1 MNEKELKEELLAA
14 GVTEE
19 QLDSLDFTK
28 IEEIFDNTQN
38 ADELCMEIQKN
49 FSDFD
54 EKSFKTMLS
63 EQEKESEKTEDLSD
77 EALEEVAGGS
87 AGSWFKKNKDWVI
100 TAAVIG
106 ALGIAVGGKK
116 LWNKIDRKK
125 FIAKK
130 NAVKTIVIFQD

>member
-1 MNEKELKEELLAA
+1 MNVQELKEELLAA

-19 QLDSLDFTK
+19 QLDRLDFTK

-38 ADELCMEIQKN
+38 ADELCMEMQKN

-100 TAAVIG
+100 TAAAIG

-130 NAVKTIVIFQD
+130 CAVKTIVLFKD

>member
-1 MNEKELKEELLAA
+1 MNVQELKKELLAA

-28 IEEIFDNTQN
+28 IEELFDNTQN
-38 ADELCMEIQKN
+38 ADELCMEMQKN

-130 NAVKTIVIFQD
+130 NAVKIIVLD

>member
-1 MNEKELKEELLAA
+1 MNVQELKEELLAA

-19 QLDSLDFTK
+19 QLDNLDFTK

-38 ADELCMEIQKN
+38 ADELCMEMQKN

-100 TAAVIG
+100 TAAAIG

-130 NAVKTIVIFQD
+130 CAVKTIVLFKD

>member
-1 MNEKELKEELLAA
+1 MNVQELKELLLAA

-19 QLDSLDFTK
+19 QLDRLDFTK

-38 ADELCMEIQKN
+38 ADELCMEMQKN

-100 TAAVIG
+100 TAAAIG

-130 NAVKTIVIFQD
+130 CAVKTIVLFKD